1 MIQELSRHGNCTLSL
16 SGTRGPERGGVTV
29 TVSVKSPSKNRS
41 DVFETDIPARLDR
54 LPWSRF
60 HWLLVTA
67 LGITW
72 VLDGLEVTVVGSV
85 GPFLK
90 RGETL
95 GLSDREVGLAGSLYL
110 AGAIGGALLFG
121 HLTDRLGRKRLF
133 TITLGVYLT
142 GVVFTACS
150 WEFWTFSLFR
160 ALTGMAI
167 GGEYAAINSAID
179 ELIPARVRGRVDL
192 IVNGTFW
199 AGAAAGAL
207 ASLVLL
213 NPHFVPVWLGW
224 RLAFGVGALVG
235 VAMILARH
243 NVPESPRWLLMHGRQ
258 KEAEKIM
265 DEIEIMAVGRDGRD
279 RLPPI
284 QQRLTFRPT
293 GPIGFGTILHTLLVR
308 YRGRA
313 VLGLVLISSQAFFYN
328 GITFTYPLVLD
339 KFFHVRD
346 ENVPRYALL
355 FAAGNFFGPIALGHL
370 FDTIGRRTMITATYA
385 LSGVL
390 IAGIECLFLAGW
402 LTAETQTLLWA
413 GTCFFASSAAS
424 AGYLTVSEVFPLE
437 MRALAIALFYVIGT
451 AVGGLVAPFFFGTL
465 IETGKPGAIATGYLI
480 GAGLMILAA
489 ATEMVLGIATERK
502 SLEDIATP
510 LMSEDATATSS

>member
-1 MIQELSRHGNCTLSL
+1 
-16 SGTRGPERGGVTV
+16 
-29 TVSVKSPSKNRS
+29 
-41 DVFETDIPARLDR
+41 
-54 LPWSRF
+54 
-60 HWLLVTA
+60 LVIA

-95 GLSDREVGLAGSLYL
+95 GLSDAEVGLAGSIYL

-133 TITLGVYLT
+133 TITLGVYLA
-142 GVVFTACS
+142 GVIFTACS
-150 WEFWTFSLFR
+150 WEFWTFALFR

-207 ASLVLL
+207 VSLLL
-213 NPHFVPVWLGW
+213 LDTRYVPAWLGW

-243 NVPESPRWLLMHGRQ
+243 YVPESPRWLLMHGRQ

-265 DEIEIMAVGRDGRD
+265 EEIETLAVGKDGRD
-279 RLPPI
+279 RLPPVR
-284 QQRLTFRPT
+284 QRLRYRPT

-308 YRGRA
+308 YRSRA

-339 KFFHVRD
+339 KFF
-346 ENVPRYALL
+346 PCA
-355 FAAGNFFGPIALGHL
+355 
-370 FDTIGRRTMITATYA
+370 
-385 LSGVL
+385 
-390 IAGIECLFLAGW
+390 
-402 LTAETQTLLWA
+402 
-413 GTCFFASSAAS
+413 
-424 AGYLTVSEVFPLE
+424 
-437 MRALAIALFYVIGT
+437 
-451 AVGGLVAPFFFGTL
+451 
-465 IETGKPGAIATGYLI
+465 
-480 GAGLMILAA
+480 
-489 ATEMVLGIATERK
+489 
-502 SLEDIATP
+502 
-510 LMSEDATATSS
+510 